1 MDIIYYFNLFK
12 RWAWLLAL
20 GLFFGLIGG
29 YLVSYF
35 QEPVYEAT
43 TKLMITRQIQNEN
56 PDFAGLN
63 SQQLV
68 QTYVEILKTKP
79 LLDTASERVGIE
91 IDPEDITV
99 QQILDTQIIEIK
111 VEDYNPEKAADLAN
125 TMVLVLIEQNEDMQ
139 AGQYAASE
147 DRLLEQIEQ
156 VKQQI
161 DALQTEYDQAST
173 KDYQDQLTLVD
184 EQINAIQTELS
195 TLQTEIERLNPG
207 YREADRI
214 LMAEKQIR
222 VTQLQSMFE
231 TYERIR
237 ANLLILQRPMETSD
251 TKENSRLQQLQS
263 TINLYQNLYLT
274 SIEELEKVRLAR
286 LQQTP
291 NVVHIEKA
299 AIPKKPIRPIPILYT
314 AVSGVV
320 GLIMAVIFVF
330 LFEAWRNNQARW
342 EKVLQTESENF
353 PETVKISSELP
364 VTDLKLGKR
373 PTDALAMVGINKVG
387 QLMDK
392 LAEGEEAVLAIS
404 GFGQRS
410 LMDAKKKL
418 RSLGYEISKS
428 EKAT

>member
-1 MDIIYYFNLFK
+1 M
-12 RWAWLLAL
+12 
-20 GLFFGLIGG
+20 
-29 YLVSYF
+29 
-35 QEPVYEAT
+35 
-43 TKLMITRQIQNEN
+43 
-56 PDFAGLN
+56 
-63 SQQLV
+63 